1 MYKRQAVYVQQ
12 TYFCFSGAGISAAFG
27 RRRGDFC
34 IICDF
39 VYDDKQYAYET
50 ESSAD
55 KILIKKIDEKIIL
68 IIWIPHPEQKPV
80 YQISDSRSHCRVY

>member
-1 MYKRQAVYVQQ
+1 MLVSFICVLLKRAPVISSVFNLAAIGVLLYVCSKL
-12 TYFCFSGAGISAAFG
+12 TSVFRAGVSAASG
-27 RRRGDFC
+27 RRCGDFC

-55 KILIKKIDEKIIL
+55 KILINKNI
-68 IIWIPHPEQKPV
+68 
-80 YQISDSRSHCRVY
+80 

>member
-1 MYKRQAVYVQQ
+1 MLVVMGILVLVSFICVLLKRAPVISSVFNLAAIGVLLYV
-12 TYFCFSGAGISAAFG
+12 CSKLDLRFSGAGVSAASG
-27 RRRGDFC
+27 RRCGDFC

-55 KILIKKIDEKIIL
+55 KITDK
-68 IIWIPHPEQKPV
+68 
-80 YQISDSRSHCRVY
+80 